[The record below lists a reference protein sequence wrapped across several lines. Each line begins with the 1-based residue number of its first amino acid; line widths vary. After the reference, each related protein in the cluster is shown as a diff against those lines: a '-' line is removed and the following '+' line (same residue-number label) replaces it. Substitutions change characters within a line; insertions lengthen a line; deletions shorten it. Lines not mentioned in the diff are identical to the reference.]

1 MFIRAPNSGR
11 KLLLTCIVA
20 GVMIAILV
28 SCLQFLVAWH
38 KHEVTY
44 DTLITDVQKYL
55 DTYFA
60 DLKSTTDRLQP
71 LTLDTCQQ
79 ANPELT
85 ARAAFSMNVRT
96 FVLVKDK
103 KTFCSSATGEM
114 DIPLNELIPAL
125 DINKNVDMA
134 ILPGTPMVPN
144 KPAIVIWYRNPL
156 LKNSG
161 VFAALNLNLT
171 PSLFYSSRQEDYD
184 GLALIIGNTALSTF
198 SSRLMNVNELTDM
211 PVRETKIAGIP
222 LTVRL
227 YADDWTW
234 NDVWYA
240 FLLGG
245 MSGTFVGLLCYYL
258 MSVRMRP
265 GREIM
270 TAIKREQFYV
280 VYQPVVDTQALRVTG
295 LEVLLRWRHPVAGEI
310 PPDAF
315 INFAEAQKMIVP
327 LTQHLFELIARDAA
341 ELEKVLPVGVKF
353 GINIAPAHL
362 HSESFKADIQKLLTS
377 LPAHHFQIVLEIT
390 ERDML
395 KEREATQLFVFDGQ
409 PLQNLNR
416 RQLLPI
422 RHRIQVVFQDPNSSL
437 NPRLNVLQIIEE
449 GLRVHQPT
457 LSAAQ
462 REQQVI
468 AVMHEVGLDPETRH
482 RYPAEFS
489 GGQRQRIAIARA
501 LILKPSL
508 IILDEP
514 TSSLDKTVQ
523 AQILTLLKS
532 LQQKHQLAYL
542 FISHDLHVVRA
553 LCHQVIVLRQGEV
566 VEQGPCARV
575 FAAPQQ
581 EYTRQ
586 LLALS

>member
-38 KHEVTY
+38 KHEVKY

-258 MSVRMRP
+258 MSV
-265 GREIM
+265 
-270 TAIKREQFYV
+270 
-280 VYQPVVDTQALRVTG
+280 
-295 LEVLLRWRHPVAGEI
+295 
-310 PPDAF
+310 
-315 INFAEAQKMIVP
+315 P

-395 KEREATQLFVFDGQ
+395 KEREATQLFAWLHSVGVEIAIDDFGTGHSALIYLERFTLDYLKIDRGFINAIGTETITS
-409 PLQNLNR
+409 PVLDAVLT
-416 RQLLPI
+416 LAK
-422 RHRIQVVFQDPNSSL
+422 
-437 NPRLNVLQIIEE
+437 RLNMLTVAE
-449 GLRVHQPT
+449 GVETPEQARW
-457 LSAAQ
+457 LSERGVNFMQ
-462 REQQVI
+462 GYWISRPLP
-468 AVMHEVGLDPETRH
+468 LDDFVRW
-482 RYPAEFS
+482 
-489 GGQRQRIAIARA
+489 
-501 LILKPSL
+501 LKKPY
-508 IILDEP
+508 
-514 TSSLDKTVQ
+514 T
-523 AQILTLLKS
+523 
-532 LQQKHQLAYL
+532 
-542 FISHDLHVVRA
+542 
-553 LCHQVIVLRQGEV
+553 
-566 VEQGPCARV
+566 
-575 FAAPQQ
+575 PQW
-581 EYTRQ
+581 
-586 LLALS
+586 

>member
-1 MFIRAPNSGR
+1 MFIRAPSSGR
-11 KLLLTCIVA
+11 KILLTCIIA

-38 KHEVTY
+38 KHEVKY

-60 DLKSTTDRLQP
+60 DLKLTTDRLQP

-103 KTFCSSATGEM
+103 KSFCSSATGEM

-125 DINKNVDMA
+125 DINKDVDMA
-134 ILPGTPMVPN
+134 MLPGTPMVPN

-161 VFAALNLNLT
+161 VFAALNLHLT
-171 PSLFYSSRQEDYD
+171 PYLLYSSRQQDFD
-184 GLALIIGNTALSTF
+184 GIALIIGDTVLSTF
-198 SSRLMNVNELTDM
+198 SSHLMNVRELSGK
-211 PVRETKIAGIP
+211 PVRETKITGIP

-245 MSGTFVGLLCYYL
+245 MSGTVVGLLCYYL

-270 TAIKREQFYV
+270 AAIKREQFYL
-280 VYQPVVDTQALRVTG
+280 VYQPVVDTPTLRVTG

-315 INFAEAQKMIVP
+315 IQYAESQKMIVP

-341 ELEKVLPVGVKF
+341 ELQNVLPVGIKF
-353 GINIAPAHL
+353 GINIAPEHL
-362 HSESFKADIQKLLTS
+362 HSESFKADI
-377 LPAHHFQIVLEIT
+377 
-390 ERDML
+390 
-395 KEREATQLFVFDGQ
+395 
-409 PLQNLNR
+409 
-416 RQLLPI
+416 
-422 RHRIQVVFQDPNSSL
+422 HRCSPPY
-437 NPRLNVLQIIEE
+437 PR
-449 GLRVHQPT
+449 T
-457 LSAAQ
+457 
-462 REQQVI
+462 
-468 AVMHEVGLDPETRH
+468 
-482 RYPAEFS
+482 
-489 GGQRQRIAIARA
+489 
-501 LILKPSL
+501 
-508 IILDEP
+508 
-514 TSSLDKTVQ
+514 
-523 AQILTLLKS
+523 
-532 LQQKHQLAYL
+532 
-542 FISHDLHVVRA
+542 ISRLYWR
-553 LCHQVIVLRQGEV
+553 
-566 VEQGPCARV
+566 
-575 FAAPQQ
+575 
-581 EYTRQ
+581 
-586 LLALS
+586 